1 MKPDPCSLLA
11 WVVVICM
18 AVVFWTLVLEA
29 IFR

>member
-18 AVVFWTLVLEA
+18 SVVFWVLVLEA
-29 IFR
+29 IF